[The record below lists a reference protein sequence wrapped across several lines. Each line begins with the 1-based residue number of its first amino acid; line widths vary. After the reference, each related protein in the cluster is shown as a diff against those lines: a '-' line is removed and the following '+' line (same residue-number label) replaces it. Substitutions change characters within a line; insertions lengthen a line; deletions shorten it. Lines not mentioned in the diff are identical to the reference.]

1 MNCSQCGTNLAAD
14 AKFCHKCGH
23 AAASDLSP
31 SPTPSIFPASAPV
44 VETAPLAPTQAA
56 KPKRIDWFSLTICLI
71 ILIPAY
77 AAELIPAFA
86 GQSSNPKNGAGL
98 LLGSVIMFYF
108 LFKALGRKPWVG
120 AVVGVIAA
128 FALSFASGFI
138 SANARNSIE
147 YVIANNPVYVA
158 LKKYDPQAF
167 EQLRNELMTV
177 SKSKNV
183 GADEVGSLV
192 MAKIV
197 PLTGKAIAVTSDSAL
212 FQYGQAR
219 LRSLEEVAKDSAD
232 DCMIVISGALAT
244 AGPATR
250 KRILSYTSK
259 ESNEALISAMV
270 KVLEDSAGEPQ
281 QPQAKDESRF
291 ESLFVQI
298 DTVLKSKYGTS
309 ANYYSDDSLRQP
321 ATERCR
327 SGLLTLK
334 EVLKLPDADRSLM
347 LRNLFG

>member
-1 MNCSQCGTNLAAD
+1 MNCAQCGTSLAAD

-23 AAASDLSP
+23 AAATNLSP
-31 SPTPSIFPASAPV
+31 SPTPSTSPASAPV
-44 VETAPLAPTQAA
+44 IETAPVAPAQAA
-56 KPKRIDWFSLTICLI
+56 KPKRINWYSLTICLMV
-71 ILIPAY
+71 LIPVY
-77 AAELIPAFA
+77 AVVLIPAFSA
-86 GQSSNPKNGAGL
+86 QSSIPKSEAGVL
-98 LLGSVIMFYF
+98 MGNVFGFYL

-120 AVVGVIAA
+120 AVVGLFAT
-128 FALSFASGFI
+128 FALGFASGYI
-138 SANARNSIE
+138 RAEARNSLE
-147 YVIANNPVYVA
+147 YVMANGPVYVA

-167 EQLRNELMTV
+167 EQLRNELRTV